1 MAYRGSIQATMQSV
15 KDKIETVTAQA
26 VEEKFEEI
34 AEYTIYVAVP
44 DQSIDTGA
52 YVTSF
57 SIGPAGF
64 GGGRSRSSDNKP
76 RRQNPKAK
84 KDEGFSQL
92 MSDIQGI
99 DFKTMVE
106 SGNTKFTLRNRAP
119 HSRDVEN
126 GENWQKDGYH
136 VFEKIRSEFR

>member
-1 MAYRGSIQATMQSV
+1 MAYGGSIQATMQSV
-15 KDKIETVTAQA
+15 KDKIETATAQV

-64 GGGRSRSSDNKP
+64 GGGRSRSSHNKP
-76 RRQNPKAK
+76 RRQDPRAK

-106 SGNTKFTLRNRAP
+106 SGNTKFTLRNRSP

-126 GENWQKDGYH
+126 GGSWQKDGYH
-136 VFEKIRSEFR
+136 VFARIRNRFG